1 MVVKL
6 WNQEKC
12 PQELKSFFCFVCL
25 FEISSFLFCLPTPFF
40 FLQTGVSNLL
50 NLYLSPDEGTIDDML
65 LQGKYETWQ

>member
-12 PQELKSFFCFVCL
+12 AQELNLFVCL
-25 FEISSFLFCLPTPFF
+25 FIYF

-50 NLYLSPDEGTIDDML
+50 DLYLSPDEGTIDEML